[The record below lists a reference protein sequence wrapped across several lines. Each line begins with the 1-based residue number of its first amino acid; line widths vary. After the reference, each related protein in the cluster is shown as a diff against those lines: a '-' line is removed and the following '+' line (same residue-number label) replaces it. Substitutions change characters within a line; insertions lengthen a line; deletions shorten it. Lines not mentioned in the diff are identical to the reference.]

1 MRRLSPSPAGQLTA
15 EWNKAL
21 RGEGIKQDS
30 TRWVTILGVL
40 LPTKAA
46 FWQKVGR
53 RRCELVN
60 TKPYMQVR
68 PGPLKNGVC
77 RRLFQLELD
86 RGDRTWPLRLHS
98 SFLAG
103 TRVRAMIIGTR
114 ARLPIRAAH
123 SGR

>member
-1 MRRLSPSPAGQLTA
+1 MRCGQKEWVDRCILGFQLQPEVVAVLALSFSDEGQAVRRLSPSPAGQLTA

-30 TRWVTILGVL
+30 TRWVTILRVL

-46 FWQKVGR
+46 FWQEVG

-68 PGPLKNGVC
+68 
-77 RRLFQLELD
+77 Q
-86 RGDRTWPLRLHS
+86 WPLEEWGVHMPVS
-98 SFLAG
+98 AG
-103 TRVRAMIIGTR
+103 AGQR
-114 ARLPIRAAH
+114 
-123 SGR
+123 